1 MNRDILGTALE
12 RVGRSHRKDS
22 ESVICSLDAD
32 WENALCIV
40 VVDSESVI
48 CTVARGLENVLCTA
62 GEDLESALCSDCS
75 GSATLLD
82 NGSALVTWPSE
93 GCGNSTDA

>member
-1 MNRDILGTALE
+1 
-12 RVGRSHRKDS
+12 
-22 ESVICSLDAD
+22 
-32 WENALCIV
+32 
-40 VVDSESVI
+40 
-48 CTVARGLENVLCTA
+48 
-62 GEDLESALCSDCS
+62 LESALCSDCS